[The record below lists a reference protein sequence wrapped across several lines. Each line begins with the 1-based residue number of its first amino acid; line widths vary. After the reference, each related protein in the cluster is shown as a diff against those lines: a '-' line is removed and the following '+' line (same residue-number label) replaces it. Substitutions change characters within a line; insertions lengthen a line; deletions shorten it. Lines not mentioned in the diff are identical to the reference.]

1 MNHESLIQYVGCTVK
16 LILSNNFW
24 YKGEVISVSEK
35 EFAFVDIK
43 GNNISIDPDF
53 ILMIEEVGE

>member
-1 MNHESLIQYVGCTVK
+1 MDHESLKQYVDCTVK

-24 YKGEVISVSEK
+24 YKGKVTSVSEK

-43 GNNISIDPDF
+43 GNNISVDPSF
-53 ILMIEEVGE
+53 ILMVEEVGK

>member
-1 MNHESLIQYVGCTVK
+1 MDHESLKPYVNCNVK

-24 YKGEVISVSEK
+24 YKGKVTYVSEK
-35 EFAFVDIK
+35 EFSFIDIK
-43 GNNISIDPDF
+43 GNNISVDPSF